1 MREDFPIVFQSRN
14 LLSYGQIR
22 SANLNSSGL
31 NYTVPVP
38 ALVFETNIFSI
49 IAMCQAF
56 APLLL
61 KAQGTIFQLA
71 SIAGVRHPE
80 S

>member
-31 NYTVPVP
+31 NYTVP
-38 ALVFETNIFSI
+38 ALVFETKIFSV